1 VKRRE
6 EVVSAT
12 NIRDFTEVA
21 KWGGIEVHKRFDEHE
36 AINEAEAESIAV
48 DRLERDA
55 EGVAAVFVP
64 DFFADQAPV
73 PRYRMGEGDSWR
85 CDIER

>member
-1 VKRRE
+1 LNRRE

-21 KWGGIEVHKRFDEHE
+21 KWGGIEAHKRFDEHE
-36 AINEAEAESIAV
+36 AINKAEAESIAV

-55 EGVAAVFVP
+55 EGVAGVFAP

-73 PRYRMGEGDSWR
+73 PRHRMGEGDSEQ